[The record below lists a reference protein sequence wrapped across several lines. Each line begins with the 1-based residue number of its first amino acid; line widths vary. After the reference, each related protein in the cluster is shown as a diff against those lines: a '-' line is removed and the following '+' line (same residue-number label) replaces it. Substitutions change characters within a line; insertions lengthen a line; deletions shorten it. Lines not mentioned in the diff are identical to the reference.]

1 MSNTFMTKA
10 TAIIVGASSLLSQE
24 IAKKLASQGVKLA
37 LFAQDPN
44 SLSDLATS
52 LPTEVSLHQLN
63 IADPQSVIASLEQVW
78 QSLGGAHLVLVNTG
92 LNSYDAALPWQ
103 PEQDIIT
110 VNVQGFSAVCNTAFK
125 LFADQ
130 GYGQLAAINSI
141 AGLRGGPSVAYHASK
156 AFASNYLEGLSMHA
170 QRLKLPIT
178 ITDIQLGLLDKA
190 AMQKSRLWLSPPAEV
205 ANQVVSAMEKGKR
218 KVYVTKRWRLVA
230 WLTKLLPEFIYNTRH
245 WRTKAERQA
254 EKAAKKQ
261 QQ

>member
-1 MSNTFMTKA
+1 MTKA

-44 SLSDLATS
+44 ALADLAS
-52 LPTEVSLHQLN
+52 NLPTEVSVHPLN
-63 IADPQSVIASLEQVW
+63 IANPAAVISSLEQVW
-78 QSLGGAHLVLVNTG
+78 QDLDGAHLVIVNTG
-92 LNSYDAALPWQ
+92 LNSYDSALPWQ

-110 VNVQGFSAVCNTAFK
+110 VNVQGFAAVCNTAFK
-125 LFADQ
+125 LFSEQ

-156 AFASNYLEGLSMHA
+156 AFAANYLEGLSMHA
-170 QRLKLPIT
+170 QRLKQPIT

-190 AMQKSRLWLSPPAEV
+190 AMQKSRLWLSPPSEV
-205 ANQVVSAMEKGKR
+205 AAQVVHALQKGKR
-218 KVYVTKRWRLVA
+218 KAYVTKRWRLVA

-261 QQ
+261 QK